1 MTNLELVA
9 NLTPSER
16 KERLLEFLVDDFII
30 HKIGITPGEFIN
42 TLSEGEIVKQLIIHL
57 DKEDEQKQQ
66 EKEEDST
73 DNAPLRIELSSK
85 HDKKVLYNLAKE
97 IYIKSLTHYGLDT
110 NLVYL
115 TKKCYDA
122 AKTFMFESV
131 QYTCS

>member
-1 MTNLELVA
+1 MTNSELVA
-9 NLTPSER
+9 NLTSDER

-30 HKIGITPGEFIN
+30 HKIGITPGEFMN
-42 TLSEGEIVKQLIIHL
+42 TLSEEEIAKQLIIHL
-57 DKEDEQKQQ
+57 DNEEEQRQMTKKENSKDA
-66 EKEEDST
+66 
-73 DNAPLRIELSSK
+73 APLRIELSSS

-115 TKKCYDA
+115 TKKSFDA

>member
-1 MTNLELVA
+1 MTNSELVA
-9 NLTPSER
+9 NLTSDER

-30 HKIGITPGEFIN
+30 HKIGMTPGEFMN
-42 TLSEGEIVKQLIIHL
+42 MLSEEEIVKQLIIHL
-57 DKEDEQKQQ
+57 DNEEEQRQITKKENSKDA
-66 EKEEDST
+66 
-73 DNAPLRIELSSK
+73 APLRIELSSS

-110 NLVYL
+110 NFVYL

-131 QYTCS
+131 QYTC

>member
-1 MTNLELVA
+1 MTNSELVA
-9 NLTPSER
+9 NLTSDER

-30 HKIGITPGEFIN
+30 HKIGMTPGEFMN
-42 TLSEGEIVKQLIIHL
+42 MLSEEEIVKQLIIHL
-57 DKEDEQKQQ
+57 DNEEEQKQMTK
-66 EKEEDST
+66 KENSKDA
-73 DNAPLRIELSSK
+73 APLRIELSSS

-110 NLVYL
+110 NFVYL

-131 QYTCS
+131 QYTC

>member
-1 MTNLELVA
+1 MTNSELVA
-9 NLTPSER
+9 NLTSDER

-30 HKIGITPGEFIN
+30 HKIGITPGEFMN
-42 TLSEGEIVKQLIIHL
+42 TLSEEEIVNQLILHL
-57 DKEDEQKQQ
+57 DNEEEQKQMTR
-66 EKEEDST
+66 KENFKDA
-73 DNAPLRIELSSK
+73 APLRIELSSS

-110 NLVYL
+110 NFVYL

-131 QYTCS
+131 QYTC

>member
-1 MTNLELVA
+1 MTNSELVA
-9 NLTPSER
+9 NLTSDER

-30 HKIGITPGEFIN
+30 HKIGMTPGEFMN
-42 TLSEGEIVKQLIIHL
+42 TLSEEEIVNQLILHL
-57 DKEDEQKQQ
+57 DNEEEQKQMTK
-66 EKEEDST
+66 KENSKDA
-73 DNAPLRIELSSK
+73 APLRIELSSS

-110 NLVYL
+110 NFVYL

-131 QYTCS
+131 QYTC

>member
-1 MTNLELVA
+1 MTNSELVA
-9 NLTPSER
+9 NLTSDER

-30 HKIGITPGEFIN
+30 HKIGITPGEFMN
-42 TLSEGEIVKQLIIHL
+42 TLSEEEIVNQLILHL
-57 DKEDEQKQQ
+57 DNEEEQRQMTKKENSKDA
-66 EKEEDST
+66 
-73 DNAPLRIELSSK
+73 APLRIELSSS

-110 NLVYL
+110 NFVYL

-131 QYTCS
+131 QYTC

>member
-1 MTNLELVA
+1 MTNSELVA
-9 NLTPSER
+9 NLTSDER

-30 HKIGITPGEFIN
+30 HKIGMTPEEFTN
-42 TLSEGEIVKQLIIHL
+42 TLSEEEIVNQLILHL
-57 DKEDEQKQQ
+57 DNEEEQKQMTK
-66 EKEEDST
+66 KENSKDA
-73 DNAPLRIELSSK
+73 APLRIELSSS

-110 NLVYL
+110 NFVYL

-131 QYTCS
+131 QYTC

>member
-9 NLTPSER
+9 NLTSDER
-16 KERLLEFLVDDFII
+16 KERLLKFLVDDFII
-30 HKIGITPGEFIN
+30 HKIGITPGEFLN
-42 TLSEGEIVKQLIIHL
+42 TLSEEEIIKQLIIHL
-57 DKEDEQKQQ
+57 DKEDEQRQMSK
-66 EKEEDST
+66 KEDSK
-73 DNAPLRIELSSK
+73 DAAPLRIELSSS

-110 NLVYL
+110 NFVYL

-131 QYTCS
+131 QYTC

>member
-1 MTNLELVA
+1 MTNSELVA
-9 NLTPSER
+9 NLTSDER

-30 HKIGITPGEFIN
+30 HKIGMTPGEFMN
-42 TLSEGEIVKQLIIHL
+42 TLSEEEIVNQLILHL
-57 DKEDEQKQQ
+57 DNEEEQRQMTKKENSKDA
-66 EKEEDST
+66 
-73 DNAPLRIELSSK
+73 APLRIELSSS

-110 NLVYL
+110 NFVYL

-131 QYTCS
+131 QYTC

>member
-1 MTNLELVA
+1 MTNSELVA
-9 NLTPSER
+9 NLTSDER

-30 HKIGITPGEFIN
+30 HKIGITPGEFMN
-42 TLSEGEIVKQLIIHL
+42 TLSEEEIAKQLIIHL
-57 DKEDEQKQQ
+57 DKEDEQRQMTK
-66 EKEEDST
+66 KENSKDA
-73 DNAPLRIELSSK
+73 APLRIELSSS

-110 NLVYL
+110 NFVYL

-131 QYTCS
+131 QYTC

>member
-1 MTNLELVA
+1 MTNSELVA
-9 NLTPSER
+9 NLTSDER

-30 HKIGITPGEFIN
+30 HKIGMTPEEFMN
-42 TLSEGEIVKQLIIHL
+42 TLSEEEIVNQLIIHL
-57 DKEDEQKQQ
+57 DNEEEQRQMTKKENSKDA
-66 EKEEDST
+66 
-73 DNAPLRIELSSK
+73 APLRIELSSS

-110 NLVYL
+110 NFVYL

-131 QYTCS
+131 QYTC

>member
-1 MTNLELVA
+1 MTNSELVA
-9 NLTPSER
+9 NLTSDER

-30 HKIGITPGEFIN
+30 HKIGMTPGEFMN
-42 TLSEGEIVKQLIIHL
+42 TLSEEEIVNQLIIHL
-57 DKEDEQKQQ
+57 DNEEKQRQMTKKENSKDV
-66 EKEEDST
+66 
-73 DNAPLRIELSSK
+73 APLRIELSSS

-110 NLVYL
+110 NFVYL

-131 QYTCS
+131 QYTC

>member
-1 MTNLELVA
+1 MTNSELVA
-9 NLTPSER
+9 NLTSDER

-30 HKIGITPGEFIN
+30 HKIGITPGEFLN
-42 TLSEGEIVKQLIIHL
+42 TLSEEEIVKQLILHL
-57 DKEDEQKQQ
+57 DNEEEQRRTTQKENSKDA
-66 EKEEDST
+66 
-73 DNAPLRIELSSK
+73 APLRIELSSS

-110 NLVYL
+110 NFVYL

-131 QYTCS
+131 QYTC

>member
-9 NLTPSER
+9 NLTSDER
-16 KERLLEFLVDDFII
+16 KERLLKFLVDDFII
-30 HKIGITPGEFIN
+30 HKIGITPGEFLN
-42 TLSEGEIVKQLIIHL
+42 TLSEEEIIKQLIIHL
-57 DKEDEQKQQ
+57 DKEDEQRQMSK
-66 EKEEDST
+66 KEDSKY
-73 DNAPLRIELSSK
+73 DVPSRIGVSSS

-110 NLVYL
+110 NFVYL

-131 QYTCS
+131 QYTC